1 MSVELA
7 NYEVPIE
14 NLRWNC
20 PIDIF
25 ENQDEKN
32 ALDFPIIGQEKAI
45 KALRLGI
52 DLKQYGYNI
61 IITGM
66 PGSGRHTAVKF
77 LLNEKTSNR
86 KLPPD
91 WCYVY
96 NFKSP
101 KQPKALSFL
110 AGEVKKFKKDIDDL
124 ISQLTVKISSLFQGK
139 FFQERRQKLLSAYEK
154 MKHEKLS
161 TFEKKIN
168 QVGIGLN
175 VISTGAYTQ
184 YLLVD
189 QNQEKMVSVSD
200 MDVENKNLTIVPKA
214 SFADKQALMAAE
226 LHETL
231 QNLRI
236 AENELQ
242 LQLLQFEKELIE
254 PLVTPLI
261 STLKANYSDQ
271 KVREHLDAINDAIY
285 DQIDLFKNADVKKN
299 SALSSASYDPFWR
312 FRINILI
319 DNGNQQGAP
328 VIFEETPGIINL
340 FGTIERTPDPYKSSE
355 ATFLNIRAGSVL
367 AANGGYLIVDLA
379 NVNVL
384 PSFWIRLKQVLKY
397 NALSIEPN
405 YYSAE
410 TPVLTLRPEPIPLDL
425 KVILIGEEFHYYSLL
440 SKEDFTS
447 LFKIRANFDFQ
458 TVKTPILVQQYAQ
471 FIRYLEREKK
481 LLPFTPNGMAAL
493 VEEGVRIVENRTK
506 LTTLMSRIA
515 DIAYEANYWAENDK
529 SPEVKD
535 IHVEMAIKESIARLN
550 VMEEY
555 MRERVLMGATI
566 MDLSGM
572 KVGQINSL
580 TIRMGDD
587 YEFGKPARLTV
598 RATMGRSGII
608 NIERDSDFSGR
619 THNKGLGILKGYFR
633 GTYGYDKELN
643 FTASLCFEQSYAKID
658 GDSASAAEVIV
669 LLSGIADIPL
679 RQEIGITGS
688 MDQFGQIQP
697 VGGVNEKIE
706 GFYYLCQEVGLTGTQ
721 GVLIPKRNLVYL
733 QLHRDIIR
741 AVQDGQFHIYVMENI
756 NEGIEVMTGIS
767 AGDKLPDHTF
777 PKGTVHFMVDE
788 KLHEFNQKDKDED

>member
-1 MSVELA
+1 MSIELA
-7 NYEVPIE
+7 NYEVPVE

-32 ALDFPIIGQEKAI
+32 SLDFPIIGHEKAI

-61 IITGM
+61 MITGM

-77 LLNEKTSNR
+77 LLNEKSGNGPT
-86 KLPPD
+86 PPD

-96 NFKSP
+96 NFKNP
-101 KQPKALSFL
+101 NQPKALAFP
-110 AGEVKKFKKDIDDL
+110 AGNAKKFKKDIDKL
-124 ISQLTVKISSLFQGK
+124 VNQLTEKISALFQGN
-139 FFQERRQKLLSAYEK
+139 FFQEQRQKVLASYEK
-154 MKHEKLS
+154 MKQEKLA
-161 TFEKKIN
+161 TLENKIN
-168 QVGIGLN
+168 HLGLGLR

-184 YLLVD
+184 FLLL
-189 QNQEKMVSVSD
+189 NTEQEKMVSMSE
-200 MDVENKNLTIVPKA
+200 VENGNANLPIV
-214 SFADKQALMAAE
+214 SRETFMDNQALLAAE
-226 LHETL
+226 LHDTIQNLREAENTL
-231 QNLRI
+231 QN
-236 AENELQ
+236 Q
-242 LQLLQFEKELIE
+242 LSQFETELAE
-254 PLVTPLI
+254 PLITPLI
-261 STLKANYSDQ
+261 NALKEKYPDE
-271 KVREHLDAINDAIY
+271 KICKHLDEINDAIY
-285 DQIDLFKNADVKKN
+285 EQIDLFKSKN
-299 SALSSASYDPFWR
+299 SENNPPSSTENDRYWR
-312 FRINILI
+312 FRVNVLL
-319 DNGNQQGAP
+319 DNGNQQGPP
-328 VIFEETPGIINL
+328 VIFEETPGIINV
-340 FGTIERTPDPYKSSE
+340 FGTIERTPIPGGSSA
-355 ATFLNIRAGSVL
+355 ATFLNIRTGSIL
-367 AANGGYLIVDLA
+367 AANGGYLVVDLA
-379 NVNVL
+379 NVNIIT
-384 PSFWIRLKQVLKY
+384 SFWLRLKQILKY
-397 NALSIEPN
+397 NSLSIEPN
-405 YYSAE
+405 YYSME

-458 TVKTPILVQQYAQ
+458 AIKTPDLIQQYAQ
-471 FIRYLEREKK
+471 FIRYLGREKK
-481 LLPFTPNGMAAL
+481 LLPFAPSGLAAL

-506 LTTLMSRIA
+506 LTTLMSRVA
-515 DIAYEANYWAENDK
+515 DIACEANYWAETEK
-529 SPEVKD
+529 SPQVKD

-550 VMEEY
+550 VIEEY
-555 MRERVLMGATI
+555 MRERVLIGSTI

-643 FTASLCFEQSYAKID
+643 FSASLCFEQSYAKID

-669 LLSGIADIPL
+669 LLSGIAEIPL

-688 MDQFGQIQP
+688 IDQFGQIQP

-706 GFYYLCQEVGLTGTQ
+706 GFFYLCKEIGLTGTQ
-721 GVLIPKRNLVYL
+721 GVLIPKRNLVDL

-741 AVQDGQFHIYVMENI
+741 AVQNGYFHIYVMENI
-756 NEGIEVMTGIS
+756 NEGIEVMTGIP

-777 PKGTVHFMVDE
+777 TKGTVHYMVDE